1 MESLK
6 EGSDEFKSFA
16 YALIEIGKSMELEN
30 KNEKAEKFYK

>member
-16 YALIEIGKSMELEN
+16 YALIEIGKSME
-30 KNEKAEKFYK
+30 